1 LEDRLVP
8 AESMAAVA
16 TIARLIDLELSDEQ
30 IKHIAPRIQH
40 YLKRV
45 SDIDLAAI
53 RDVEPAIVFHADAD

>member
-1 LEDRLVP
+1 MEDRLVP
-8 AESMAAVA
+8 ADSMAAVA

-30 IKHIAPRIQH
+30 IKHIAPRIKH

>member
-1 LEDRLVP
+1 
-8 AESMAAVA
+8 MAAVA

-30 IKHIAPRIQH
+30 IKHIVPRIQH